1 MIAGSGSGSIV
12 AAGLTFKSKLQ
23 PLMSA
28 GDIVDFF
35 TTNGVNIFE
44 PHVMSLIVHIV
55 FWALIAIAFLC
66 LGLWLGYRRYNNK

>member
-1 MIAGSGSGSIV
+1 MIAGTGSGSIV

-35 TTNGVNIFE
+35 TTNGKDIFE
-44 PHVMSLIVHIV
+44 PHTMLEIVHGI
-55 FWALIAIAFLC
+55 FWALIAITFLC
-66 LGLWLGYRRYNNK
+66 IGVWLGYRRYNNQ